1 MRHVTLQA
9 DSLLKKQ
16 RLAGVISIFLV
27 PAQIHLCAIGSDGDM
42 SHSSVV
48 SGPLPTIPPLLALAM
63 RPLPLLPLQLV
74 LGGFLARILKRN
86 PGLLDRLGDHR
97 RARFGIRPVDL
108 PFAFIVEAAPPRL
121 SAVRELPPGLD
132 AYVSASLANLL
143 ALVEGRVDG
152 DALMFSRALTIEG
165 DIEAVLALRN
175 AIDDAQLDLAAEL
188 ALLLGPLG
196 EPARRSFEL
205 VRDSLAGSPQKAR

>member
-1 MRHVTLQA
+1 
-9 DSLLKKQ
+9 
-16 RLAGVISIFLV
+16 
-27 PAQIHLCAIGSDGDM
+27 M
-42 SHSSVV
+42 SHSSVA

-74 LGGFLARILKRN
+74 LGGFLARILARN
-86 PGLLDRLGDHR
+86 PGLLDRLGEHR

-121 SAVRELPPGLD
+121 SVVRELPRGLD

-152 DALMFSRALTIEG
+152 DALMFSRTLTIEG
-165 DIEAVLALRN
+165 NIEAVLALRN
-175 AIDDAQLDLAAEL
+175 AIDDAQLDLAEEL

-205 VRDSLAGSPQKAR
+205 VRDRLTGSSRAPEEPKSWS